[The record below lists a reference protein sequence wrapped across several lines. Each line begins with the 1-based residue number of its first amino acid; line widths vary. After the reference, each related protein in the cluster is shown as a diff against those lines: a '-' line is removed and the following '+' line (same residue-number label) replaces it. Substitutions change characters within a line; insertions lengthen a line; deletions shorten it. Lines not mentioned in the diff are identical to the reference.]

1 FFKHNPLVLCAF
13 TTNQKTNP
21 LSFSYV
27 ELTLNS
33 RTEKAVWRADIKE
46 TPARFVAEPSGCLI
60 DLQEWRGMISP
71 YSLCNV
77 CLFSNAMMPYKSMD
91 GMGESRL

>member
-1 FFKHNPLVLCAF
+1 MNRTFGSKGL
-13 TTNQKTNP
+13 
-21 LSFSYV
+21 LSKRLGSDLYI
-27 ELTLNS
+27 NS

-77 CLFSNAMMPYKSMD
+77 CLFSNAMMPYK
-91 GMGESRL
+91 